1 MGEGDDWR
9 RASNRSLELLRRKGY
24 ERDGQD
30 SEATRHPD
38 RLQNQ
43 RWRCVYVL
51 QDENIRTLT
60 SHGSVSNMAG
70 GAPDLSYDG
79 VCMVAEAVLF
89 VTRMHHAAQ
98 SR

>member
-1 MGEGDDWR
+1 M
-9 RASNRSLELLRRKGY
+9 
-24 ERDGQD
+24 
-30 SEATRHPD
+30 
-38 RLQNQ
+38 
-43 RWRCVYVL
+43 L

-60 SHGSVSNMAG
+60 SHDSVSNMAG